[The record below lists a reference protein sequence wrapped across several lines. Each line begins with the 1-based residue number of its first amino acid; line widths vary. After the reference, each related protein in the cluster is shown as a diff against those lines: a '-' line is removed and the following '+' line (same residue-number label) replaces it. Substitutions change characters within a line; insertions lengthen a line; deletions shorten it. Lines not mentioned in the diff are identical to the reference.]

1 VERIGAIEVY
11 SVKWVSS
18 GADET
23 YLILFAGEFEI
34 MLPRLELRLL
44 ELCGDSEN
52 GGRGFQG
59 VVRT

>member
-52 GGRGFQG
+52 GGRGF
-59 VVRT
+59 